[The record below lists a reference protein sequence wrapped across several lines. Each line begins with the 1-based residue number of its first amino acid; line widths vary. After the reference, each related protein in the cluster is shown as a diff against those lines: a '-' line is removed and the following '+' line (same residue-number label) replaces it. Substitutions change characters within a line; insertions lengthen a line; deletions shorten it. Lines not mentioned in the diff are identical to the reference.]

1 MEAISIKDFTAMF
14 IRNNPGVSE
23 SQLVSKLQRA
33 LSEKEKGAVCLC
45 CGSAIWAAGSAICG
59 SHLCF
64 SCLTGESDDT
74 NDYEII
80 E

>member
-14 IRNNPGVSE
+14 IRNNPGLSE

-45 CGSAIWAAGSAICG
+45 YLGRRQCDMWFPFMFFLPDWRIR
-59 SHLCF
+59 
-64 SCLTGESDDT
+64 
-74 NDYEII
+74 
-80 E
+80 